1 MSQKVATPA
10 MLRDFRR
17 EFGLRQPDMVR
28 ELEVSWQAISR
39 WERGAQPIR
48 HARVLYLALQHLRYC
63 YRRRG
68 RQRRA
73 YGKVKSKA
81 A

>member
-1 MSQKVATPA
+1 MSNKVATPA
-10 MLRDFRR
+10 MLRAFRA
-17 EFGLRQPDMVR
+17 EFGLTQPDMVR
-28 ELEVSWQAISR
+28 VLGVSWQAISR

-48 HARVLYLALQHLRYC
+48 HDRVLYLALQHLRTC
-63 YRRRG
+63 YRRRA

-73 YGKVKSKA
+73 YRERSRA